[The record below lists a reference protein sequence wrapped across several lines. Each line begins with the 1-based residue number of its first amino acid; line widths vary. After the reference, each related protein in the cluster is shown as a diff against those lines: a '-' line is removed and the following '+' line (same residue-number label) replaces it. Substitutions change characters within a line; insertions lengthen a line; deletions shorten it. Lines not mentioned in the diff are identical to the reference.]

1 MGKGWKSAGI
11 SANAQKKGAAFTK
24 IAREIQVA
32 AKLGGP
38 DPEANS
44 RLKLAIDAAREK
56 SCPKDTIERAIK
68 KGAGL
73 LDEGNVIE
81 EAMYEGFSPH
91 KVGILVECQS
101 DNKHRTSAD
110 IRNIFNKNDGHMG
123 EPGSV
128 SWMFDRVSLI
138 EGTFNKGKPEDPE
151 VEAIEAGA
159 NEVDDNGD
167 GTYSFRGAPEDL
179 SSIQKALVS
188 RGWTI
193 TTAELSYK
201 AKNMTEISEEQK
213 KEVLEFIHL
222 LDENDDT
229 HRIHASIEF

>member
-11 SANAQKKGAAFTK
+11 SANAQKKGAVFTK
-24 IAREIQVA
+24 AAREIQVA

-91 KVGILVECQS
+91 KIGILVECQS
-101 DNKHRTSAD
+101 DNKHRTAAD
-110 IRNIFNKNDGHMG
+110 VRNIFNKNGGHMG

-128 SWMFDRVSLI
+128 SWMFDRVSLV
-138 EGTFNKGKPEDPE
+138 EGSYLKGRPEDPD

-159 NEVDDNGD
+159 NEVEDNANG
-167 GTYSFRGAPEDL
+167 SFSFMGAPEDL
-179 SSIQKALVS
+179 KSIQEALTG
-188 RGWTI
+188 RGWKI

-201 AKNMTEISEEQK
+201 AKNTTELSDEQK

>member
-11 SANAQKKGAAFTK
+11 SANAQKKGAVFTK
-24 IAREIQVA
+24 LAREIQVA

-38 DPEANS
+38 DPKANS
-44 RLKLAIDAAREK
+44 RLKLAIDAAKEK
-56 SCPKDTIERAIK
+56 SCPNDTIDRAIK

-73 LDEGNVIE
+73 LDEGNIIE
-81 EAMYEGFSPH
+81 EALYEGFSPH

-101 DNKHRTSAD
+101 DNKHRTAAD

-128 SWMFDRVSLI
+128 SWMFDRVCLV
-138 EGTFNKGKPEDPE
+138 EGTYLKGKPEDPE

-159 NEVDDNGD
+159 NEVSDNED
-167 GTYSFRGAPEDL
+167 GTYSFIGATEDL
-179 SSIQKALVS
+179 KNIQDALTT
-188 RGWTI
+188 RGWKI

-201 AKNMTEISEEQK
+201 AKNMTELSAEQK